1 MVDGRRLSCFS
12 VSETRFRVRAITRL
26 SVCLS
31 FCVVA
36 GIGIYVF
43 TAVVE
48 EAGATAVEKEEL
60 FPRDFHATP
69 VQIKGGPNVL
79 LITIDTLRAD
89 HMSLYGYDRPTTPH
103 IDAFAQESRVFD
115 RAYATA
121 PFTPA
126 SVVSFLT
133 GKYPYHHRVRMF
145 WQKVTAENITVADH
159 LRRAGYQTAAVV
171 SNIVLSD
178 DACGLGVRFDDY
190 DDNVNVPE
198 PNRPHMR
205 ERRAVDTTDDAIAW
219 LRTRRKAGRP
229 FFLWVHYNDPHG
241 PYTPPA
247 DAPADFTH
255 ETPVTIEEDRLLDYV
270 KEPGLLDGLEYV
282 DRYDEEIAY
291 TDREVGRLL
300 DAFDSVTAA
309 DDALVLLTADH
320 GEQMMDG
327 DRFFFC
333 HGYGVRHAVLH
344 VPLLVRY
351 KSIPAERNSTSVSV
365 ADVTPTILDV
375 VGLPI
380 PEDMDGRSL
389 VGAISSCPP
398 YAEGP
403 DAAIKGRLMRAYIMN
418 DRKVVIQH
426 GRSNIPRKSWAYDLR
441 HDPTEC
447 EPLAVDPAEPGYVT
461 LCQIT
466 KADPDPAGQPESFAR
481 GVQPSSAP
489 IHEHAD
495 AEALKS
501 LKSLGY
507 VE

>member
-1 MVDGRRLSCFS
+1 M
-12 VSETRFRVRAITRL
+12 TRL

-31 FCVVA
+31 FCVVTA
-36 GIGIYVF
+36 TGIYVF
-43 TAVVE
+43 TAQME
-48 EAGATAVEKEEL
+48 EAGATSVGTAEL
-60 FPRDFHATP
+60 FPRDFHAQP

-89 HMSLYGYDRPTTPH
+89 HMSLYGYHRPTTPR
-103 IDAFAQESRVFD
+103 IDAFAKDSRVFD

-133 GKYPYHHRVRMF
+133 GQNPYKHRVRMF

-159 LRRAGYQTAAVV
+159 LRRAGYQTAAIV

-178 DACGLGVRFDDY
+178 DACGLGARFDHY
-190 DDNVNVPE
+190 DDRVTDPE

-205 ERRAVDTTDDAIAW
+205 ERRAGDTTDDAIAW
-219 LRTRRKAGRP
+219 LETSRKPDRP

-255 ETPVTIEEDRLLDYV
+255 EAPVAIEEDRLLDYV

-300 DAFDSVTAA
+300 DAFDSITAG
-309 DDALVLLTADH
+309 DDALVLLTSDH

-333 HGYGVRHAVLH
+333 HGYGVREAVIH
-344 VPLLVRY
+344 VPLLVRH
-351 KSIPAERNSTSVSV
+351 KSIPVERNQSPVSI

-375 VGLPI
+375 VGLSV

-389 VGAISSCPP
+389 VGTVSARPP

-403 DAAIKGRLMRAYIMN
+403 DATIKGRLMRAYVMN
-418 DRKVVIQH
+418 DRKIVIQH

-441 HDPTEC
+441 HDPMER
-447 EPLAVDPAEPGYVT
+447 ERLAVDPTEPGYIV
-461 LCQIT
+461 LSQIT
-466 KADPDPAGQPESFAR
+466 QADPDPAGQPESFAR

-495 AEALKS
+495 AEALRA